1 MKVTLKDPKNFGAA
15 AVQPQAPVPFN
26 PAPGA
31 DWLQAW
37 VDAMSRIAVEMSNRA
52 PNDTIATFG
61 NLSHDAVGGGFIGPD
76 GQTVVSADM
85 SFVHVCNLILPPYSF
100 YGGWYQMPQYF
111 DSFYQLTPQD
121 NPALLSL
128 LTGPRDF
135 RYLARSMKLLDVD
148 FDTVA
153 GPILYRSFEE
163 DAVVPQNVEHAL
175 PLKDHFGSLRCM
187 CVLYHN
193 TVFEFKYFKRAGG
206 PGEFPLLFRPSHA
219 GVCFS
224 AAAYGSTEII
234 INTNVFD
241 FINGR
246 THAWLNMAGDLAEMD
261 WELFRGCHV
270 YYAWNRNDPNAR
282 KDLENALRFMSE
294 AALHGVTVSIG
305 IMGNRVSVLPDD
317 ETRKLA
323 YQYELGHL
331 LPEPKRYV
339 FQASEGWIPFC
350 IEFPHFWT
358 NGSASLFYGTSA
370 KDFMKVLLKYFLQRR
385 MKIAVFAT
393 ETSLRAIQGRLG
405 RVNSSVSCISSAIL
419 QHEKTAFDKHPENR
433 FKTEVCKLD
442 IKVLF
447 IVYDDGMKEEDLAS
461 VLEQCDALKIVTAA
475 FCASQDCPVDSV
487 SSRFNQVFLTAIPKD
502 SEEKI
507 TVLIEDKDSGTIGR
521 YVFGDD
527 GSIISTNSATNEEM
541 NEILGY

>member
-1 MKVTLKDPKNFGAA
+1 MVTKIKSSKASGLA

-26 PAPGA
+26 PVPGA
-31 DWLQAW
+31 EWLQAW

-111 DSFYQLTPQD
+111 DRFYHLTPQD
-121 NPALLSL
+121 NPALLSQ

-135 RYLARSMKLLDVD
+135 RYLARSMKLLDKD

-163 DAVVPQNVEHAL
+163 DAEVPPNVERTL
-175 PLKDHFGSLRCM
+175 PLTDHFGSLRCM
-187 CVLYHN
+187 CVLFHSS
-193 TVFEFKYFKRAGG
+193 VFELKYFKRAGD
-206 PGEFPLLFRPSHA
+206 PGESPLLFRPSHA
-219 GVCFS
+219 GVCLC
-224 AAAYGSTEII
+224 ATANNSTEII

-241 FINGR
+241 FISGR
-246 THAWLNMAGDLAEMD
+246 THAWLIMAGDLADID
-261 WELFRGCHV
+261 WEIFRGCRV
-270 YYAWNRNDPNAR
+270 YYAWNRNDPNAC

-305 IMGNRVSVLPDD
+305 IMGNVVSVLPDD

-323 YQYELGHL
+323 YRHELGHL

-339 FQASEGWIPFC
+339 FRASDGLIPPSY
-350 IEFPHFWT
+350 EFPHFWT
-358 NGSASLFYGTSA
+358 KGSASLFYGTSA

-527 GSIISTNSATNEEM
+527 GSISTNSATNEEM

>member
-1 MKVTLKDPKNFGAA
+1 MVTKIKSSKTSGLA

-111 DSFYQLTPQD
+111 DRFYHLTPQD
-121 NPALLSL
+121 NPALLSQ
-128 LTGPRDF
+128 LTGSRAF
-135 RYLARSMKLLDVD
+135 RYLARSMKLLDKD

-163 DAVVPQNVEHAL
+163 DAEVPPNVERTL
-175 PLKDHFGSLRCM
+175 PLTDHFGSLRCM
-187 CVLYHN
+187 CVLFHS
-193 TVFEFKYFKRAGG
+193 TVFELKYFKRAGD
-206 PGEFPLLFRPSHA
+206 PGESPLLFRPSHA
-219 GVCFS
+219 GVCLC
-224 AAAYGSTEII
+224 ATANNSTEII

-246 THAWLNMAGDLAEMD
+246 THAWLIMAGDLADID
-261 WELFRGCHV
+261 WEIFRGRHV
-270 YYAWNRNDPNAR
+270 YYAWNRNDPNAC

-305 IMGNRVSVLPDD
+305 IMGAVVSVLPDD

-323 YQYELGHL
+323 YRHELGHL

-339 FQASEGWIPFC
+339 FRASDELIPSSY
-350 IEFPHFWT
+350 EFPHFWT
-358 NGSASLFYGTSA
+358 KGSASLFYGTSA

-419 QHEKTAFDKHPENR
+419 QHEKTAFDKHPENS
-433 FKTEVCKLD
+433 FKNEVCKLD

-475 FCASQDCPVDSV
+475 FYASLDCPVDSV
-487 SSRFNQVFLTAIPKD
+487 SSLFNQVFLTAVPEESNVKNTMLVTNKD
-502 SEEKI
+502 TGI
-507 TVLIEDKDSGTIGR
+507 TGSYI
-521 YVFGDD
+521 FGDD
-527 GSIISTNSATNEEM
+527 GSIDKNTATDEEM
-541 NEILGY
+541 NKALGN

>member
-1 MKVTLKDPKNFGAA
+1 MKVTLKDPKTFGAA

-26 PAPGA
+26 PAPGTE
-31 DWLQAW
+31 WFQAW
-37 VDAMSRIAVEMSNRA
+37 VDAVSRVAVEMSNRA
-52 PNDTIATFG
+52 PNNTIATFG

-111 DSFYQLTPQD
+111 DRFYHLTPQD
-121 NPALLSL
+121 NPALLSQ

-135 RYLARSMKLLDVD
+135 RYLARSMKLLDKD

-163 DAVVPQNVEHAL
+163 DAEVPPNVERTL
-175 PLKDHFGSLRCM
+175 PLTDHFGSLRCM

-270 YYAWNRNDPNAR
+270 CYAWHRNDPNAR

-433 FKTEVCKLD
+433 FKNEVCKLD

-475 FCASQDCPVDSV
+475 FYASLDCPVDSV
-487 SSRFNQVFLTAIPKD
+487 SSLFNQVFLTAVPEESNVKNTMLVTNKD
-502 SEEKI
+502 TGI
-507 TVLIEDKDSGTIGR
+507 TGSYI
-521 YVFGDD
+521 FGDD
-527 GSIISTNSATNEEM
+527 GSIDKNTATDEEM
-541 NEILGY
+541 NKALGN

>member
-1 MKVTLKDPKNFGAA
+1 
-15 AVQPQAPVPFN
+15 
-26 PAPGA
+26 
-31 DWLQAW
+31 
-37 VDAMSRIAVEMSNRA
+37 
-52 PNDTIATFG
+52 
-61 NLSHDAVGGGFIGPD
+61 
-76 GQTVVSADM
+76 
-85 SFVHVCNLILPPYSF
+85 
-100 YGGWYQMPQYF
+100 
-111 DSFYQLTPQD
+111 
-121 NPALLSL
+121 
-128 LTGPRDF
+128 
-135 RYLARSMKLLDVD
+135 
-148 FDTVA
+148 
-153 GPILYRSFEE
+153 
-163 DAVVPQNVEHAL
+163 
-175 PLKDHFGSLRCM
+175 M
-187 CVLYHN
+187 CVLFHS
-193 TVFEFKYFKRAGG
+193 TVFELKYFKRAGD
-206 PGEFPLLFRPSHA
+206 PGESPLLFRPSHA
-219 GVCFS
+219 GVCLC
-224 AAAYGSTEII
+224 ATANNSTEII

-246 THAWLNMAGDLAEMD
+246 THAWLIMAGDLADID
-261 WELFRGCHV
+261 WEIFRGRHV
-270 YYAWNRNDPNAR
+270 YYAWNRNDPNAC

-339 FQASEGWIPFC
+339 FRASDELIPSSY
-350 IEFPHFWT
+350 EFPHFWT

-370 KDFMKVLLKYFLQRR
+370 KDFMKVLLKYFLGRR

-433 FKTEVCKLD
+433 FKNEVCKLD

-527 GSIISTNSATNEEM
+527 GSISTNSATNEEM